1 MVVPLNFNTLSRA
14 DQADLL
20 LAEGNFLGSRTEAA
34 FIIDQYRL
42 HDFYVEVHYDCGTNE
57 ALAVKSFYPKQ
68 QHSPIYQMQLPRLS
82 VRKGA

>member
-1 MVVPLNFNTLSRA
+1 MVVPLNFNTLSRV

-20 LAEGNFLGSRTEAA
+20 LAEGIFLNSRNEAA
-34 FIIDQYRL
+34 FIIDQYQL
-42 HDFYVEVHYDCGTNE
+42 HDFYVEVHYDNNTND
-57 ALAVKSFYPKQ
+57 AVAVKSFYPRQ